1 MNSDAFYAA
10 LEEEILA
17 HPVFQQ
23 GFTRRIAEV
32 PELPLAQAR
41 RFALAYYPHILRT
54 RRYQAHALGLAE
66 DERVQSALASILA
79 DEYGHGEASR
89 SHMEMYRHF
98 LRGVGVPEDEI
109 AQGGLIFPELRLY
122 IDAMMRLTTQ
132 GDWLAAAAATGIAME
147 WPIPYMYRQFLE
159 GLRRIPGI
167 EEAALILFTE
177 HIVVD
182 VDHTQLM
189 KEALR
194 PYAETSEGQ
203 ARLLAG
209 ARYNLDA
216 RWVMMQGLE
225 RVVFAK
231 E

>member
-1 MNSDAFYAA
+1 MKSDAFYAA
-10 LEEEILA
+10 LEEILA

-41 RFALAYYPHILRT
+41 RFALAYYPHIL
-54 RRYQAHALGLAE
+54 AE
-66 DERVQSALASILA
+66 DERVQAALASILA

-89 SHMEMYRHF
+89 THMQMYRHF

-122 IDAMMRLTTQ
+122 IDAVMRLTTQ
-132 GDWLAAAAATGIAME
+132 GDWLEAAAATGIA
-147 WPIPYMYRQFLE
+147 
-159 GLRRIPGI
+159 
-167 EEAALILFTE
+167 
-177 HIVVD
+177 IVVD
-182 VDHTQLM
+182 VEHTRLM

-203 ARLLAG
+203 VRLLAG
-209 ARYNLDA
+209 TRYNLDA

-225 RVVFAK
+225 RLVFAK